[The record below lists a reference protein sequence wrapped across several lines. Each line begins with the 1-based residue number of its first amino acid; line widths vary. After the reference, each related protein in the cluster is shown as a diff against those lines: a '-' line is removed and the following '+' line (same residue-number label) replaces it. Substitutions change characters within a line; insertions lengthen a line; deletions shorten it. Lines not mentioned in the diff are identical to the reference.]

1 MQNIGVIGI
10 VKMIVIGLIVGL
22 LARFFYPGA
31 VHMGMMITAL
41 LGVVGSFVAGIIGS
55 LLHRES
61 AEGFHPAG
69 FVYSVIGAII
79 VIFLARS
86 VFHIV

>member
-10 VKMIVIGLIVGL
+10 VRMIIVGLIVGI
-22 LARFFYPGA
+22 LARYFYPGA
-31 VHMGMMITAL
+31 VHMGLIMTAV
-41 LGVVGSFVAGIIGS
+41 LGVVGSFVAGIIGAM
-55 LLHRES
+55 LHRES

-69 FVYSVIGAII
+69 FIYSVIGAIV

>member
-10 VKMIVIGLIVGL
+10 IKMIIVGLIVGI

-31 VHMGMMITAL
+31 VHMGLMMTAV
-41 LGVVGSFVAGIIGS
+41 LGIVGSFVAGIIGA

-69 FVYSVIGAII
+69 FVYSVIGALV

>member
-10 VKMIVIGLIVGL
+10 IKMIVVGLIVGI

-31 VHMGMMITAL
+31 VHMGLLMTAV
-41 LGVVGSFVAGIIGS
+41 LGIVGSFVAGMIGAM
-55 LLHRES
+55 LHRES

-86 VFHIV
+86 VFHIA